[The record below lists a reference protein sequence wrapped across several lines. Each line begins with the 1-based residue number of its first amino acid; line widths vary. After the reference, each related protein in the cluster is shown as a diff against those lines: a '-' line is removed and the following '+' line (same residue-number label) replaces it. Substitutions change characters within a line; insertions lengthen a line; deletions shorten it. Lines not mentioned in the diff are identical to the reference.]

1 MMQKQHAIWIG
12 IIVAVLS
19 TGLVLAQEQT
29 ESVESIF
36 KELQGVPD
44 AEATSTSAVPT
55 PAGVE
60 AKSAPVEE
68 KPAPV
73 VEEVEPAVV
82 EPAEEVKK
90 EEPKEETVLRE
101 RERFE
106 NPKERNIWRSPVP
119 KERRMAEKAALDEVE
134 RSWNGMVLRSYDLS
148 QDALRAMGT
157 AEAAEAVDVTSE
169 FPEIKFPK
177 DAYAIYR
184 PGLNRL
190 FVQNT
195 RANMDRFDN
204 LLAAL
209 DAPRGENDGQVKIEA
224 RFVEFSEGA
233 LEELGFEWSSPDAID
248 LGGDWAIDDAT
259 AISTYGKQTLF
270 GEAMRSV
277 PFVQTGALGLG
288 ELTPGGDWGQV
299 PNSGGWRANRMEDTF
314 GTEAGEMSI
323 RFNFN
328 DQFDLLVRAMDQ
340 ASGVDMLSAPSLVT
354 LSGEEA
360 TITVGERHY
369 YPEVYEEGV
378 SDGTV
383 IHIRYEDFYSKI
395 LGVEMKITPI
405 IQGDEIQLEINP
417 KITDL
422 IGWEQFVTA
431 PANSSHN
438 YYQAIIRNQYEHEAV
453 VAKLPI
459 FKRREL
465 KTEVSITSGSTV
477 ALGGLISEKLEA
489 FDDRVPVLGSMPLIG
504 RLFRS
509 EGERTVKKNLTIF
522 LTATKVEPNGRV
534 VAGNS
539 YE

>member
-1 MMQKQHAIWIG
+1 MMQKQHGIWIG
-12 IIVAVLS
+12 IIITALS
-19 TGLVLAQEQT
+19 ASLTLAQEKS

-36 KELQGVPD
+36 KELQNATP
-44 AEATSTSAVPT
+44 AEAAPAV
-55 PAGVE
+55 
-60 AKSAPVEE
+60 E

-73 VEEVEPAVV
+73 VEEIESLVVV
-82 EPAEEVKK
+82 EEIELVEEVKK
-90 EEPKEETVLRE
+90 EEPEEATVLRE
-101 RERFE
+101 RDRFE
-106 NPKERNIWRSPVP
+106 TPKERTTWRSPVP
-119 KERRMAEKAALDEVE
+119 KERRMAEKSALDKVE

-148 QDALRAMGT
+148 KDALNAMGT
-157 AEAAEAVDVTSE
+157 AESTEAVDVRSE
-169 FPEIKFPK
+169 FPEVKFPQG
-177 DAYAIYR
+177 AYAIYR

-195 RANMDRFDN
+195 RANMERFDN

-233 LEELGFEWSSPDAID
+233 LEELGFEWSSPEAID

-259 AISTYGKQTLF
+259 AISKYGKQTLF
-270 GEAMRSV
+270 GEALRSV

-288 ELTPGGDWGQV
+288 ELSPGGDWGQV
-299 PNSGGWRANRMEDTF
+299 PNSGGWRASRMEDTF

-340 ASGVDMLSAPSLVT
+340 ASGVDVLSAPSLVT

-369 YPEVYEEGV
+369 YPEVYEEGA

-383 IHIRYEDFYSKI
+383 IHLRYEDFYPKI
-395 LGVEMKITPI
+395 LGVEMAVTPI
-405 IQGDEIQLEINP
+405 IQGNTIHLEINP

-438 YYQAIIRNQYEHEAV
+438 YYQAIIRNYYEHEAV

-459 FKRREL
+459 FKRREI
-465 KTEVSITSGSTV
+465 KTEISVTSGSTV
-477 ALGGLISEKLEA
+477 GLGGLISEKIEA
-489 FDDRVPVLGSMPLIG
+489 FDDRVPVLGSLPFLG

-509 EGERTVKKNLTIF
+509 EGERTVKKNLMIF
-522 LTATKVEPNGRV
+522 LTATKVEPNGRM
-534 VAGNS
+534 VASSS